1 MFGKYISNKGGEMK
15 KHQINHNALT
25 HLIEADAVSVVIVK
39 AVGDTWALTVQV
51 GETLKIVMAKNSGKP
66 RVWRKLDTLAKYL
79 KDLCIEK
86 FHTDVS
92 KYDPSQKSLRR
103 PDSANTLKQTHKS
116 HQSLQQQTSV
126 VADTTELDSSSALI
140 LEPIH
145 EQISQQIPE
154 ATLRVNIQP
163 QQMQPEI
170 EPTEVTE
177 PVKINPTDK
186 AIQLAKERWE
196 HRRAKI
202 LQEENPRAK

>member
-1 MFGKYISNKGGEMK
+1 MK

-39 AVGDTWALTVQV
+39 AVGDTWALSVKV
-51 GETLKIVMAKNSGKP
+51 GDTLKIVMAKNSGKP

-79 KDLCIEK
+79 KDLGIDK

-103 PDSANTLKQTHKS
+103 PDSANILKQTHKS
-116 HQSLQQQTSV
+116 HQSLQQTNDKSDQDIEDI
-126 VADTTELDSSSALI
+126 VAIVEDA
-140 LEPIH
+140 EPVLKVNVQS
-145 EQISQQIPE
+145 EEVAVE
-154 ATLRVNIQP
+154 AQP
-163 QQMQPEI
+163 A
-170 EPTEVTE
+170 EVSE
-177 PVKINPTDK
+177 PVKVNPTDK